1 MKSCNNDHQQQTR
14 VIVDTINHRVRLHHL
29 LLLDGCW
36 ADSSCFEQ
44 PKPFSWPPAAVRLAY
59 ISGQVPRSLVRL
71 PFCSLSALL
80 QKAAGLLHCC
90 LWLVYLQ
97 PTAAGSSRNCTS
109 RTRPMMKIFGMRL
122 TTSLP
127 SQGLYT
133 QYCGLAT
140 EKVLKWEKYMKEW
153 IGWLERLKT

>member
-1 MKSCNNDHQQQTR
+1 MISLT
-14 VIVDTINHRVRLHHL
+14 HRVRLHHL

-71 PFCSLSALL
+71 PFR
-80 QKAAGLLHCC
+80 C
-90 LWLVYLQ
+90 LWQVYLQ